1 MTSLTGNGCTVTWDE
16 RSIRVD
22 SKMEGCHEIPWNQ
35 MESVTEWKQDT
46 EFGSFQMIAGADVA
60 AVKFDLK
67 QKEEFEEIYEKAGA
81 FARQGIARL
90 VTSYRLAYV
99 GGNTGIPRGSS
110 VTLEVYDKFLLCV
123 SVAVRKG
130 IERTLI
136 PFTMVEHIRIET
148 QDEIKERFEDHRV
161 LLSGPLATM
170 FKKKPKKK
178 QKLLT
183 LDAIDPNGQAILL
196 VFEGDA
202 VYDVQALVEPLVRKE
217 EQPKKKET
225 AMDPYEE
232 MKKVKEL
239 LDLGIIDQEDFEKKK
254 KELLNL

>member
-1 MTSLTGNGCTVTWDE
+1 MTSLTGNGCTVTYDE

-22 SKMEGCHEIPWNQ
+22 SKMEGSHETAWDQID
-35 MESVTEWKQDT
+35 SVTEWKQDT
-46 EFGSFQMIAGADVA
+46 EFGSFQMIAGSDVSA
-60 AVKFDLK
+60 IKFELK
-67 QKEEFEEIYEKAGA
+67 QKKEFEEIYEKAGS

-110 VTLEVYDKFLLCV
+110 VTLEGYDRFLLCV

-136 PFTMVEHIRIET
+136 PYTMVEHIRIET

-178 QKLLT
+178 QRLLT
-183 LDAIDPNGQAILL
+183 LDAIDPNGQPILL

-202 VYDVQALVEPLVRKE
+202 IYDVQALVEPLIRQKD
-217 EQPKKKET
+217 QPMNKKT
-225 AMDPYEE
+225 VMDPYEE

-239 LDLGIIDQEDFEKKK
+239 LDLGIIDQEDFDKKK